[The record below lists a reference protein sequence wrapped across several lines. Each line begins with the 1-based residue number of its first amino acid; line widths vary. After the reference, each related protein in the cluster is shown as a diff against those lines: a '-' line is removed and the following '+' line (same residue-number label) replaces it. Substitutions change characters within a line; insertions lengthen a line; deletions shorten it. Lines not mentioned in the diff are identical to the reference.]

1 MRCVHCWKTYSLGL
15 LLFSSTG
22 FRRHGNGLK
31 RCCNEYV
38 GGATLWRFQCHF
50 SCEQIPNS
58 NKSLNSIKHF
68 PTTTTTTT
76 TTPFTEED
84 NYWDYYL
91 KRRLV
96 DLRENEGVEP
106 LLTKQDDLAHEMC
119 KQFNFREECA
129 EHFSKYY
136 DLYMLEYYRE
146 YVEQN
151 GNDLSQVKMDLKTGK
166 QKVRS
171 LTEQQRDYS
180 KTKQD
185 TDEDQL

>member
-1 MRCVHCWKTYSLGL
+1 MSSQGGF
-15 LLFSSTG
+15 LFFFFAIGVPVFVS
-22 FRRHGNGLK
+22 HQLK
-31 RCCNEYV
+31 DNRPFKQ
-38 GGATLWRFQCHF
+38 RF
-50 SCEQIPNS
+50 
-58 NKSLNSIKHF
+58 K
-68 PTTTTTTT
+68 
-76 TTPFTEED
+76 ED